1 MQYCTTD
8 FSIEL
13 CLVFLASAYDILANI
28 TRLKSALENIIEP
41 DFGLLEQLLGMGV
54 LTRRQYDDIRY
65 DRRAPY
71 RRSEAVLDLLE
82 TEDQCHKFVTALQQ
96 TGQQHVVNYITQN
109 GGQQHYCMVTYQ
121 LLVTDY
127 PVGTS

>member
-1 MQYCTTD
+1 V
-8 FSIEL
+8 L

-41 DFGLLEQLLGMGV
+41 DFGLLEQLLRLGV
-54 LTRRQYDDIRY
+54 LMGRQYDDIRY

-71 RRSEAVLDLLE
+71 RRSEAVLDLLV
-82 TEDQCHKFVTALQQ
+82 TQDQCHKFVTALQR

-109 GGQQHYCMVTYQ
+109 GGQQHITVW
-121 LLVTDY
+121 
-127 PVGTS
+127 